1 MVLSGTLREFILAD
15 VFQLLTQQ
23 KITGKL
29 ILNNG
34 LNEGIVAFKNGII
47 VAAEKNDENLSNKL
61 FRYLVEIKQIA
72 SNKIR
77 ELFASYEGDICS
89 LTKEIIQKKYLA
101 ESELKFFCESV
112 TEDIICSLFVWNAGK
127 YRFNSSKNIDNL
139 IPANISISSESVIM
153 EAMRRID
160 EWNRMKGSINENT
173 VFVRNQKDFSKPNI
187 IDPFKATAEYLYNLL
202 DGTSPVKEFI
212 SSSCL
217 TEYKIYE
224 GLYEL
229 IQQNKVVPLS
239 DKFSSSVQAALE
251 KKKQDQTNPVYSI
264 ISSSVL
270 ALGIVILIV
279 FSGHFLFNSIILFN
293 KKHESHVSRIK
304 PQINNVKLTI
314 HIAELFYESYYRKK
328 PQSLLDLKDFNLV
341 NDKDLYYYSLE
352 EIIDSEKKRRYN
364 NNSD

>member
-34 LNEGIVAFKNGII
+34 LNEGIVVFKNGII

-77 ELFASYEGDICS
+77 ELFASHEGDICS
-89 LTKEIIQKKYLA
+89 LTKEIIQKGYLA

-112 TEDIICSLFVWNAGK
+112 TEDIICSLFVWNTGK
-127 YRFNSSKNIDNL
+127 YRFNSSENIDSL
-139 IPANISISSESVIM
+139 IPANILITSESVIM

-160 EWNRMKGSINENT
+160 EWNRMKSSINENT
-173 VFVRNQKDFSKPNI
+173 VFVRNQKEVSKTNL

-229 IQQNKVVPLS
+229 IQQKKVVPLS
-239 DKFSSSVQAALE
+239 DKISRSVQAALE
-251 KKKQDQTNPVYSI
+251 KKKQDQTNPVSST
-264 ISSSVL
+264 ISSFVL
-270 ALGIVILIV
+270 ALGIVALIV

-293 KKHESHVSRIK
+293 KKHEAHISRIK
-304 PQINNVKLTI
+304 PQIKSSKLTI
-314 HIAELFYESYYRKK
+314 HIAELFYESFYRKK
-328 PQSLLDLKDFNLV
+328 PQTLLDLKDFNLV
-341 NDKDLYYYSLE
+341 SDNDLYYYSLE
-352 EIIDSEKKRRYN
+352 ETVDSEKNRRYN
-364 NNSD
+364 DNSE